1 MQDHLLL
8 WAHLPAS
15 SLEAWTQ
22 GALKFPIFSH
32 LGETQVE
39 CKYLTSVA
47 PRVPPPLVLLL
58 LRTLQR
64 ASINSEYK
72 ESLPDG
78 RSRGLPDL
86 MSHEKNI
93 EKSVERR
100 EAFLAY
106 LPVVSAC
113 VGDKYS
119 QADLWV
125 NFCRC

>member
-1 MQDHLLL
+1 
-8 WAHLPAS
+8 
-15 SLEAWTQ
+15 
-22 GALKFPIFSH
+22 
-32 LGETQVE
+32 
-39 CKYLTSVA
+39 
-47 PRVPPPLVLLL
+47 
-58 LRTLQR
+58 
-64 ASINSEYK
+64 
-72 ESLPDG
+72 
-78 RSRGLPDL
+78 

-125 NFCRC
+125 NFCRW